1 MRLWRSIALFCAG
14 FLLGLPIWAQHNETI
29 NGHAAAANEVLVKLR
44 PGVSLQADSYI
55 VRAHDIRLLQ
65 ALNRRGLMHLRSG
78 SQTAAQL
85 VAELSADPDVE
96 YAEPN
101 YVLHTTTAA
110 APAAVVPNDPLFID
124 QWALQNTGQTGGTA
138 HADIDATQAWSI
150 TTGTATVVV
159 GVVDTGL
166 DYTHPDLQA
175 NIWSAPA
182 AYTVQFAPGDSITCP
197 AGSHGYDAL
206 NNVCDP
212 MDQNDHGTHVSGI
225 IGAVGDNSAGVSGIN
240 WTASI
245 MGLRFLD
252 ASGSGTVAGAVRAI
266 EFALQAKAVL
276 GSQANLQVLSNSW
289 GGTGFS
295 QALLDEINDANTAG
309 MLFVMAAGN
318 SSEDLDTNT
327 FYPASYRTPNAIA
340 VAATDDNDALASF
353 SDYGKGSVDLG
364 APGVNI
370 VSTIPGANYE
380 TMSGTSMATPMV
392 SGAAALVLAVCPLTT
407 AQLRAALV
415 NNVDVVAGLANTT
428 ISGGRL
434 NVYKALASCAPGTT
448 PAPGFTLSAP
458 SAVVALTAGGAS
470 ASTTITAA
478 ATGGFSGAIALAVT
492 GLPAGVSAK
501 LTPASI
507 APGATA
513 SLALTAASTAAAG
526 TFHLTITGTSGT
538 LSATTTVTLTVT
550 AAPSFKLT
558 VTPPS
563 QTIRRGATGSFQ
575 ISATSSGGFSGTISL
590 QISGLPP
597 YSSTTFSQT
606 SSGAVAMSIATSPL
620 TRDGSY
626 TIQIVGTGTSGR
638 STVSQTVT
646 ATLTVTN

>member
-1 MRLWRSIALFCAG
+1 
-14 FLLGLPIWAQHNETI
+14 
-29 NGHAAAANEVLVKLR
+29 
-44 PGVSLQADSYI
+44 
-55 VRAHDIRLLQ
+55 
-65 ALNRRGLMHLRSG
+65 
-78 SQTAAQL
+78 
-85 VAELSADPDVE
+85 
-96 YAEPN
+96 
-101 YVLHTTTAA
+101 
-110 APAAVVPNDPLFID
+110 
-124 QWALQNTGQTGGTA
+124 
-138 HADIDATQAWSI
+138 
-150 TTGTATVVV
+150 
-159 GVVDTGL
+159 
-166 DYTHPDLQA
+166 
-175 NIWSAPA
+175 
-182 AYTVQFAPGDSITCP
+182 CP

-212 MDQNDHGTHVSGI
+212 MDQNDHGTHVTGI

-240 WTASI
+240 WRASI

-295 QALLDEINDANTAG
+295 QALLNEINDAGTAG

-318 SSEDLDTNT
+318 SSASLDTTT
-327 FYPASYRTPNAIA
+327 FYPASYRTPNALA

-353 SDYGKGSVDLG
+353 SNYGKGSVDLG

-370 VSTIPGANYE
+370 VSTILGANYE

-407 AQLRAALV
+407 AQLRSALV
-415 NNVDVVAGLANTT
+415 NNVDVVAGLASTT

-434 NVYKALASCAPGTT
+434 NVYKALQSCAPGTTPPPT

-458 SAVVALTAGGAS
+458 SAAVALTAGGAS
-470 ASTTITAA
+470 ASTTIAAA
-478 ATGGFSGAIALAVT
+478 ATGGFSAAIALAVT

-538 LSATTTVTLTVT
+538 LSATTTVTLTVK

-575 ISATSSGGFSGTISL
+575 I
-590 QISGLPP
+590 
-597 YSSTTFSQT
+597 
-606 SSGAVAMSIATSPL
+606 
-620 TRDGSY
+620 
-626 TIQIVGTGTSGR
+626 
-638 STVSQTVT
+638 
-646 ATLTVTN
+646 